1 MQELDDRPLLLIVDD
16 EQDIVSMLSS
26 YFELEGFRVVSAQDG
41 VTAQK
46 LASLAPDAILLDVNM
61 PTMDGIETCRTMRK
75 LVSCP
80 IIFLTAR
87 VEDSDMLAG
96 FAAGG
101 DDYVTKPF
109 SLAVLAARVKAQIAR
124 QERNL
129 NRASVRYGDS
139 LVVDLSKM
147 EARVNGTPIPLAR
160 KDFDILALL
169 ARRPEQ
175 VFDRDMIYELVWK
188 RPGDSAVVTEHV
200 RRLRKALSEAGCDDD
215 PIKTVWGVG
224 YTWRN

>member
-1 MQELDDRPLLLIVDD
+1 MQNRDDRPLLLIVDD
-16 EQDIVSMLSS
+16 EQDIATMLAS
-26 YFELEGFRVVSAQDG
+26 YFELEGYRVVWTQDG
-41 VTAQK
+41 ETAVEMAK
-46 LASLAPDAILLDVNM
+46 LSPDVILLDVSM
-61 PTMDGIETCRTMRK
+61 PKMDGLEVCREIRK
-75 LVSCP
+75 TASCP
-80 IIFLTAR
+80 VIFLTAR

-109 SLAVLAARVKAQIAR
+109 SFAVLAARVRAQIAR

-129 NRASVRYGDS
+129 ERAVVRYGES

-147 EARVNGTPIPLAR
+147 EARVDGVPVPLAR

-169 ARRPEQ
+169 AKRPDQ

-188 RPGDSAVVTEHV
+188 RPGDSSVVTEHV
-200 RRLRKALSEAGCDDD
+200 RRLRKALSDSGCGDD
-215 PIKTVWGVG
+215 PVKTVWGIG

>member
-1 MQELDDRPLLLIVDD
+1 MTDHDDRPLLLVVDD
-16 EQDIVSMLSS
+16 EQDIASMLSS
-26 YFELEGFRVVSAQDG
+26 YFELEGYRVLTAHDG
-41 VTAQK
+41 KTA
-46 LASLAPDAILLDVNM
+46 LEVVDMAPDAILLDVSM
-61 PTMDGIETCRTMRK
+61 PTMDGLETCKALRER
-75 LVSCP
+75 VECP

-109 SLAVLAARVKAQIAR
+109 SLAVLAARVKAQTAR
-124 QERNL
+124 QRRSPEQ
-129 NRASVRYGDS
+129 ACVRYGDS
-139 LVVDLSKM
+139 LVVDLAKM
-147 EARVNGTPIPLAR
+147 EARVDGKPVALAR

-169 ARRPEQ
+169 AKRSNQ

-188 RPGDSAVVTEHV
+188 RTGDSSVVTEHV
-200 RRLRKALSEAGCDDD
+200 RRLRKALSDAGCKDD

-224 YTWRN
+224 YTWRS